1 MLVCW
6 YWIACLYLL
15 GRRNF
20 YRLVLINS
28 DCFRDKGIQNERTFC
43 TWMWRGGDSSILIKA
58 RVCFREGRQWEGE
71 WFWNFIPSF
80 IDSLLFRWTW
90 NMRRTRQYGGSS
102 CKDEHSVPWLKG
114 KWSSK
119 GDFQE
124 EDDFGVESAVVMS
137 DDPEDQLEVLYG
149 RDWGRWGRSLPGC
162 DAQRAWPKCME
173 RGSIHGNTL
182 LCERVVQV
190 LLRNLCWPCIVLLN
204 EMHIFCQTLYSWV
217 FSHDGRLRAERFGC
231 FWHGKTSLLGWFPGK
246 KMDDMLW
253 CCILDDMLT
262 HSFLYAWL
270 CCSLVNEHLQAVMD
284 TNLKAAMNQE
294 ASSSGDIIV
303 FSAIIATLRSADAW
317 FFWLSQI
324 FSLW

>member
-1 MLVCW
+1 
-6 YWIACLYLL
+6 
-15 GRRNF
+15 
-20 YRLVLINS
+20 
-28 DCFRDKGIQNERTFC
+28 
-43 TWMWRGGDSSILIKA
+43 
-58 RVCFREGRQWEGE
+58 
-71 WFWNFIPSF
+71 
-80 IDSLLFRWTW
+80 
-90 NMRRTRQYGGSS
+90 
-102 CKDEHSVPWLKG
+102 
-114 KWSSK
+114 
-119 GDFQE
+119 
-124 EDDFGVESAVVMS
+124 MS

-190 LLRNLCWPCIVLLN
+190 LLRSLCWPCIVLLN